1 MKIEAYCAASD
12 LWLEHETGLRG
23 YIFKIVQDC
32 QASDD
37 LTAEVL
43 MKIYNSCCSN
53 QEIKNVKSWI
63 YRIARNVT
71 IDYLRSKKRET
82 NEVPE
87 IVQEEEEEDHLHE
100 AESITLEII
109 GLLPDIYS
117 IPLRLHDIEGIKT
130 RLIADRLGMSH
141 ATIRSRLRRARKLFE
156 QKIMECCLVELDEV
170 GGLIHLE
177 LKKACS
183 GTG

>member
-53 QEIKNVKSWI
+53 REIKNVKSWI

-71 IDYLRSKKRET
+71 MDYLRSKKRET

-87 IVQEEEEEDHLHE
+87 IVQEVEEDQLFE
-100 AESITLEII
+100 ADKITLEII
-109 GLLPDIYS
+109 DLLPNMYA

-141 ATIRSRLRRARKLFE
+141 ATIRSRLSRARKLFK

-170 GGLIHLE
+170 GSLIYLE
-177 LKKACS
+177 LKKDCS
-183 GTG
+183 VTG